1 MTPIRPIAPG
11 LSVSAQVD
19 PADFNDLVAAGFR
32 SIISNRPDGEEPGQP
47 SWAQIAAAAEAAG
60 LEARHIPVS
69 PGTYG
74 DKDIARFAA
83 ALEQMPGP
91 VLGFCRS
98 GMRAASL
105 WALSQAGKRDAEAI
119 IEAAASG
126 GCDIS
131 GLRQRLAAG

>member
-1 MTPIRPIAPG
+1 MISVRTISPDF
-11 LSVSAQVD
+11 SVSSQVD
-19 PADFNDLVAAGFR
+19 PADFDALVAAGFR

-60 LEARHIPVS
+60 LEARHIPVA

-74 DKDIARFAA
+74 EQDIARFAA
-83 ALEQMPGP
+83 ALEEMPGP

-98 GMRAASL
+98 GMRAASM
-105 WALSQAGKRDAEAI
+105 WGLSQAGKRDADAI